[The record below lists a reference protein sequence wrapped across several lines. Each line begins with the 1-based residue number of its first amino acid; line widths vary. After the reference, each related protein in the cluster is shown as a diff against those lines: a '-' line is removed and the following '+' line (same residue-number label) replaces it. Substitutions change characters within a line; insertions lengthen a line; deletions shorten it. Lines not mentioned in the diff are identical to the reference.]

1 LHLDKLAPAPKHQ
14 TLPALYKMEAGHVH
28 YGDLPKPEGWT
39 RFVCLSDTHSVP
51 LTHPVPAGDV
61 LLHAGDFSLRGT
73 GKSLIAFNAFLGS
86 LPHTHKIVIAGNH
99 EYSFDGA
106 NIARLNKAHRLFVDI
121 NVPRSKGYLTNCV
134 YLEDS
139 GVEVMGYKI
148 WGSPW
153 VNGYRDGGFT
163 LWTEGEIDE
172 KWQLI
177 PRDIDILM
185 THQPP
190 YGTLDENKHREK
202 GGCRYLATRTADMQ
216 LKAHIFGHIHEA
228 HGFQTRNGCIYA
240 NVAVCNLDYDSANR
254 SVVID
259 LPPK

>member
-1 LHLDKLAPAPKHQ
+1 
-14 TLPALYKMEAGHVH
+14 METGHVH
-28 YGDLPKPEGWT
+28 YGDMPKPEGWI

-51 LTHPVPAGDV
+51 MTQPIPPGDV
-61 LLHAGDFSLRGT
+61 LLHAGDFSRRGSS
-73 GKSLIAFNAFLGS
+73 KSLVSFSALLGS

-99 EYSFDGA
+99 EFSFDGA
-106 NIARLNKAHRLFVDI
+106 NVGRLNKAHHLNVDT
-121 NVPRSKGYLTNCV
+121 NVPRSKSYLTNCT

-139 GVEVMGYKI
+139 GTEVMGYKI

-163 LWTEGEIDE
+163 LWTEGEIEE
-172 KWQLI
+172 KWDLI
-177 PRDIDILM
+177 PRDVDILM

-190 YGTLDENKHREK
+190 YGILDENKYKEK
-202 GGCRYLATRTADMQ
+202 GGCRYLERRTADMH

-228 HGFQTRNGCIYA
+228 HGFEVRNNCIYA
-240 NVAVCNLDYDSANR
+240 NVAICTLDYDSRNR
-254 SVVID
+254 PVVID